1 MPSLL
6 FVYALNV
13 CLVEACFCLHADVGG
28 KEWLK
33 PQAGWIELSSE
44 GYERIGS
51 WESTNCSRII
61 ITVYFG
67 NLQNQIGMIVGS
79 MHKDMKCT
87 DCTLHTHR
95 RNGWM
100 CRDEAERER

>member
-44 GYERIGS
+44 IMRELAR
-51 WESTNCSRII
+51 
-61 ITVYFG
+61 G
-67 NLQNQIGMIVGS
+67 NQQIVVV
-79 MHKDMKCT
+79 
-87 DCTLHTHR
+87 L
-95 RNGWM
+95 
-100 CRDEAERER
+100 